1 MFANTEKGRNFLR
14 VDLRAQP
21 PRVRKDSKTNFEWN
35 LKTLILMSRAGL
47 ISLESEPPPR
57 IENWENESEKE
68 INERF
73 EEYFNSRTIRVIASG
88 HQDKDMWEDRVEP
101 VRKTIF
107 DTGRA
112 ALNLMEQILE
122 GKRETSQILASVY
135 AIRRYGIKPVPVCGG
150 CEVCRKNRWDLSDYE
165 VPIPQPIRKPDDRF
179 EPKLLQILGSDASF
193 RLVSYS
199 SPPDSHGLDKLNKRI
214 LKFLG
219 DCVNLGIKEVAVARH
234 WLNNREYRALYK
246 KAPNCMVIHT
256 DLLREHLELVSLRLP
271 RITVLDQD
279 KSFQAIPDYLF
290 AVDRPL
296 HIILF
301 SEETREASPP
311 FKKVVDVW
319 DHVSLETIMEKL
331 NQ

>member
-1 MFANTEKGRNFLR
+1 
-14 VDLRAQP
+14 
-21 PRVRKDSKTNFEWN
+21 
-35 LKTLILMSRAGL
+35 
-47 ISLESEPPPR
+47 
-57 IENWENESEKE
+57 
-68 INERF
+68 
-73 EEYFNSRTIRVIASG
+73 
-88 HQDKDMWEDRVEP
+88 
-101 VRKTIF
+101 
-107 DTGRA
+107 
-112 ALNLMEQILE
+112 
-122 GKRETSQILASVY
+122 
-135 AIRRYGIKPVPVCGG
+135 
-150 CEVCRKNRWDLSDYE
+150 
-165 VPIPQPIRKPDDRF
+165 
-179 EPKLLQILGSDASF
+179 
-193 RLVSYS
+193 
-199 SPPDSHGLDKLNKRI
+199 
-214 LKFLG
+214 
-219 DCVNLGIKEVAVARH
+219 VNLGIKEVAVARH

-246 KAPNCMVIHT
+246 KAPNRMVIHT